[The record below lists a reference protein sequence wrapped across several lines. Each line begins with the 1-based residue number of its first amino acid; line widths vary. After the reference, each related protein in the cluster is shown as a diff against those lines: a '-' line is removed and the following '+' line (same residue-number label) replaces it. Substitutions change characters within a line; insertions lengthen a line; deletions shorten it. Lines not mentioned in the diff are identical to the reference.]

1 MGCFFGFT
9 GKWAYNWKG
18 GGGVM
23 SRSLC
28 YVQQYISIVYIL
40 YVISHLI
47 KAYVTLLG
55 LTCKHTS

>member
-1 MGCFFGFT
+1 
-9 GKWAYNWKG
+9 
-18 GGGVM
+18 M